1 MYLTSRS
8 MYPMLRIARS
18 SLKLKRSC
26 QRYTWHRLNTGG
38 IWNIIGPI
46 PSTTHNFGTR
56 SVLLTMAAAQHP
68 KTILTTCNS
77 PRPPC
82 SPHSVTVPQG
92 IPSIPS
98 IQPCF
103 VQYDRMATSASDDG
117 MGRPSKYLA
126 LPPSFLGI
134 RATVALNRASRAR
147 PQQMKPVRTTVSR

>member
-1 MYLTSRS
+1 M
-8 MYPMLRIARS
+8 
-18 SLKLKRSC
+18 LKRSC
-26 QRYTWHRLNTGG
+26 QRYTWQPMRAFG
-38 IWNIIGPI
+38 ISCIGPI

-56 SVLLTMAAAQHP
+56 SVLLTMAAAQHA
-68 KTILTTCNS
+68 KIILTTCNS

-82 SPHSVTVPQG
+82 SPHSVTVPHG
-92 IPSIPS
+92 IPSFPS

-103 VQYDRMATSASDDG
+103 VQYDRTATSASDDG